1 MNTNRPESRISDDGF
16 QKSSYS
22 MNGSNCVEYRPT
34 AAGADIRD
42 TQNRA
47 AGHLTFPASSW
58 AALVATTRHPA
69 R

>member
-1 MNTNRPESRISDDGF
+1 MSTNCPESRISDDGF

-34 AAGADIRD
+34 TSGADIRD

-47 AGHLTFPASSW
+47 AGHLEFPASSW
-58 AALVATTRHPA
+58 ADFLATA
-69 R
+69 RPDLR

>member
-34 AAGADIRD
+34 AAGADMRD
-42 TQNRA
+42 TQNRD

-58 AALVATTRHPA
+58 AAIVATA
-69 R
+69 RQDLR